1 MGTQLPIEQLQHEP
15 QSASRS
21 LASRV
26 SFRFCFAYFGLYCL
40 ATQIFTS
47 LFPIPNVDI
56 PELSARWPLRQ
67 IIFWTAAHVFR
78 VPTPLVYSY
87 SGSADKTFDWV
98 LVFCLLVFATLSTV
112 LWSVFDSK
120 RENYVTLYKWFR
132 LFIRFSLAGQM
143 LAYGMF
149 KVIPLQMPFPFLAR
163 FVEPFGNFSPMG
175 VLWYS
180 IGASPAYE
188 TFTGCAEML
197 GGLLLMVPRTT
208 LFGALICLADTVQV
222 FMLNMTYDVPV
233 KLLSFHLILMALF
246 LLAPDLPRLA
256 NLFFLNRPAGPSTE
270 LQLFGTRRANRI
282 ALVVQILFGI
292 WLVAL
297 GAYGG
302 WDAWHTFGGGRPK
315 SPLYGIWNVEQLW
328 IDGQLRSPLLTDYD
342 RWRRVIFD
350 TPDRNTFQRMDNS
363 LVRYSASFNLNDK
376 TVALRKDDDKNWKA
390 NFTFQRVAPDQL
402 TLDGEMDSH
411 KLHMQL
417 QLVDLSKFLLIN
429 RGFHWIQ
436 EYPFNR

>member
-1 MGTQLPIEQLQHEP
+1 MGTQPPIEQLQHEP
-15 QSASRS
+15 QIARWS

-40 ATQIFTS
+40 GTQIFTS

-56 PELSARWPLRQ
+56 PDLSARWPLRQ
-67 IIFWTAAHVFR
+67 IIIWTAAHVFR
-78 VPTPLVYSY
+78 APTPLVYSY

-112 LWSVFDSK
+112 LWSVFDSQ

-149 KVIPLQMPFPFLAR
+149 KIIPLQMPFPFLAR

-197 GGLLLMVPRTT
+197 GGLLLLVPRTT

-233 KLLSFHLILMALF
+233 KLLSFHLVLMALF

-256 NLFFLNRPAGPSTE
+256 NLFFLNRPAGPSAE
-270 LQLFGTRRANRI
+270 PQLFGTPRANRI
-282 ALVVQILFGI
+282 ALAVQILFGI

-302 WDAWHTFGGGRPK
+302 WTEWHTRGGGRAK

-350 TPDRNTFQRMDNS
+350 SPDRNTIQRMDDS

-376 TVALRKDDDKNWKA
+376 TVALTKNDKNWKA

-417 QLVDLSKFLLIN
+417 QLVDLSRFMLLN